1 MGYIV
6 DVIFDFIVDF
16 FLSLGNKKKSKNK
29 PEGKGSVVSGTT
41 RVEVKSLEKLNV
53 NLRYADIHVR
63 FGSTTEVQAC
73 GHDRYQKGVQ
83 VTNEGENLFVTL
95 SNEVIEDLGLNTSCS
110 IINGLLTTERIKN
123 VALPLCRVAITVPK
137 GTNVELNGRPQSF
150 EIEDTSAAISL
161 NLEGQAKGAIGD
173 AKLLTAK
180 LQNQVRVKTDI
191 FTGDI
196 YLDAQDNSGLEG
208 GKIKNYQVTLK
219 LSNQASFI
227 FRSVNSQGL
236 SLNSQNQT
244 RVVLGEG
251 SLGSVKADLQ
261 NQAKLDCGAVV
272 NDATATVNDQAKVV
286 FHKVTGKRNFKTLNR
301 LASVD
306 VEVE

>member
-1 MGYIV
+1 MSYIV
-6 DVIFDFIVDF
+6 DVIIDFIVDF
-16 FLSLGNKKKSKNK
+16 FLSLGNKKKSKSK

-83 VTNEGENLFVTL
+83 VRNEGVNLFVTL

-110 IINGLLTTERIKN
+110 VINGLLTTERIKN
-123 VALPLCRVAITVPK
+123 VALPLCCVVITVPK
-137 GTNVELNGRPQSF
+137 GTNIELNGKPQSF

-161 NLEGQAKGAIGD
+161 NLEGQAKGTIGN
-173 AKLLTAK
+173 AKLLTAE
-180 LQNQVRVKTDI
+180 LQNQVKVKMDV
-191 FTGDI
+191 FTGDVV
-196 YLDAQDNSGLEG
+196 LSAQNNSGLEG
-208 GKIKNYQVTLK
+208 GKIKNNQVSLL

-227 FRSVNSQGL
+227 IKTITSQDF
-236 SLNSQNQT
+236 SLNSLDQS
-244 RVVLGEG
+244 RVVLGDGE
-251 SLGSVKADLQ
+251 LQKVCADLQ
-261 NQAKLDCGAVV
+261 NQAKLGCGAVV
-272 NDATATVNDQAKVV
+272 KDATATVNNQAKVV
-286 FHKVTGKRNFKTLNR
+286 FHKVTGKCNFKTLNR